1 MKCIFYLLQA
11 SVELQQA
18 MRLVAPLLI
27 APIKNVLGAGIMNP
41 QLEKA
46 SFIRKSVKDVSQ
58 MLMEM
63 VKRESLPKLKY
74 ITCIS
79 ILLFMDIALKHLA
92 VNKLDANTYLEFIPF
107 ISFYLTTNSGIA
119 FSLLDL
125 NNSFTSYGLLII
137 GLVIVLFLFNL
148 LKKEK
153 SSIGQAAFIFIIG
166 GALGNLFDRALDGV
180 VTDFLLLFFG
190 NISLFVF
197 NPADLFITIGAIL
210 FIANE
215 INVKKGSSNL

>member
-1 MKCIFYLLQA
+1 
-11 SVELQQA
+11 

-27 APIKNVLGAGIMNP
+27 APIKNVLGVGIMTP

-46 SFIRKSVKDVSQ
+46 SFIPKSVKDVSQ

>member
-1 MKCIFYLLQA
+1 
-11 SVELQQA
+11 
-18 MRLVAPLLI
+18 
-27 APIKNVLGAGIMNP
+27 
-41 QLEKA
+41 
-46 SFIRKSVKDVSQ
+46 
-58 MLMEM
+58 
-63 VKRESLPKLKY
+63 
-74 ITCIS
+74 
-79 ILLFMDIALKHLA
+79 
-92 VNKLDANTYLEFIPF
+92 
-107 ISFYLTTNSGIA
+107 
-119 FSLLDL
+119 
-125 NNSFTSYGLLII
+125 
-137 GLVIVLFLFNL
+137 LFLFNL

-215 INVKKGSSNL
+215 INVKKGSRNL

>member
-1 MKCIFYLLQA
+1 
-11 SVELQQA
+11 

-27 APIKNVLGAGIMNP
+27 APIKNVLGAGIMTP
-41 QLEKA
+41 QLEIA

-58 MLMEM
+58 MLTEM

>member
-1 MKCIFYLLQA
+1 
-11 SVELQQA
+11 

-27 APIKNVLGAGIMNP
+27 APIKNVLGAGIMTP

-46 SFIRKSVKDVSQ
+46 SFIPKSVKDVSQ

-74 ITCIS
+74 IICIS

-153 SSIGQAAFIFIIG
+153 NSIGQAAFIFIIG

>member
-1 MKCIFYLLQA
+1 
-11 SVELQQA
+11 

-27 APIKNVLGAGIMNP
+27 APIKNVLGAGIMTP

-46 SFIRKSVKDVSQ
+46 SFIPKSVKDVSQ

>member
-1 MKCIFYLLQA
+1 
-11 SVELQQA
+11 

-27 APIKNVLGAGIMNP
+27 APIKNVLGAGIMTP
-41 QLEKA
+41 QLEIA

-58 MLMEM
+58 MLTEM

-190 NISLFVF
+190 KISLFVF

-215 INVKKGSSNL
+215 INVKKGSSNS

>member
-1 MKCIFYLLQA
+1 
-11 SVELQQA
+11 

-27 APIKNVLGAGIMNP
+27 APIKNVLGAGIMTP

-46 SFIRKSVKDVSQ
+46 SFIPKSVKDVSQ

-74 ITCIS
+74 IICIS

-137 GLVIVLFLFNL
+137 GLVIVFFLFNL

-153 SSIGQAAFIFIIG
+153 NSIGQAAFIFIIG

-215 INVKKGSSNL
+215 INLKKGSSNL

>member
-1 MKCIFYLLQA
+1 
-11 SVELQQA
+11 

-27 APIKNVLGAGIMNP
+27 APIKNVLGAGIMTP

-46 SFIRKSVKDVSQ
+46 SFIRKSVKDVFQ

-215 INVKKGSSNL
+215 INLKKGSSNL

>member
-1 MKCIFYLLQA
+1 
-11 SVELQQA
+11 
-18 MRLVAPLLI
+18 MRLVVPLLI
-27 APIKNVLGAGIMNP
+27 APIKNVLGAGIMTP

-46 SFIRKSVKDVSQ
+46 SFIPKSVKDVSQ

-107 ISFYLTTNSGIA
+107 ISLYLTTNSGIA

-215 INVKKGSSNL
+215 INVKKG

>member
-1 MKCIFYLLQA
+1 
-11 SVELQQA
+11 

-27 APIKNVLGAGIMNP
+27 APIKNVLGAGIMIP
-41 QLEKA
+41 QLEIA

-79 ILLFMDIALKHLA
+79 ILLFMDIALKQLA

>member
-1 MKCIFYLLQA
+1 
-11 SVELQQA
+11 

-27 APIKNVLGAGIMNP
+27 APIKNVLGAGIMIP
-41 QLEKA
+41 QLEIA

-107 ISFYLTTNSGIA
+107 ISLYLTTNSGIA

-215 INVKKGSSNL
+215 INVKKG

>member
-1 MKCIFYLLQA
+1 
-11 SVELQQA
+11 
-18 MRLVAPLLI
+18 
-27 APIKNVLGAGIMNP
+27 
-41 QLEKA
+41 
-46 SFIRKSVKDVSQ
+46 

-190 NISLFVF
+190 KISLFVF

-215 INVKKGSSNL
+215 INVKKGSSNS

>member
-1 MKCIFYLLQA
+1 
-11 SVELQQA
+11 

-27 APIKNVLGAGIMNP
+27 APIKNVLGAGIMIP
-41 QLEKA
+41 QLEIA

-63 VKRESLPKLKY
+63 VKRESLPKLKH
-74 ITCIS
+74 ITCII

-215 INVKKGSSNL
+215 INVKKRSSNL

>member
-1 MKCIFYLLQA
+1 
-11 SVELQQA
+11 

-27 APIKNVLGAGIMNP
+27 APIKNVLGAGIMTP

-63 VKRESLPKLKY
+63 AKRESLPKLKY

-137 GLVIVLFLFNL
+137 GLVIVFFLFNL

-153 SSIGQAAFIFIIG
+153 NPIGQAAFIFIIG

>member
-1 MKCIFYLLQA
+1 
-11 SVELQQA
+11 
-18 MRLVAPLLI
+18 MRLVATLLI
-27 APIKNVLGAGIMNP
+27 AAIKNVLGAGIMTP
-41 QLEKA
+41 QLEKV
-46 SFIRKSVKDVSQ
+46 SFIQKSVKDVSQ

-63 VKRESLPKLKY
+63 VKRENLPKLKHL
-74 ITCIS
+74 ICIS
-79 ILLFMDIALKHLA
+79 ILLVMDIALKHLA
-92 VNKLDANTYLEFIPF
+92 VSRLDANTYLEFIPF

-190 NISLFVF
+190 NISLFIF
-197 NPADLFITIGAIL
+197 NPADFFITIGAIF
-210 FIANE
+210 FIVNE
-215 INVKKGSSNL
+215 IYVKKGLSNL

>member
-1 MKCIFYLLQA
+1 
-11 SVELQQA
+11 

-27 APIKNVLGAGIMNP
+27 APIKNVLGAGIMIP
-41 QLEKA
+41 QLEIA

-58 MLMEM
+58 MLTEM

-190 NISLFVF
+190 KISLFVF

-215 INVKKGSSNL
+215 INVKKGSSNS

>member
-1 MKCIFYLLQA
+1 MKYIFYLLQA

-27 APIKNVLGAGIMNP
+27 APIKNVLGAGIMTP
-41 QLEKA
+41 QLEIA

>member
-1 MKCIFYLLQA
+1 
-11 SVELQQA
+11 

-27 APIKNVLGAGIMNP
+27 APIKNVLGAGIMIP
-41 QLEKA
+41 QLEIA

>member
-1 MKCIFYLLQA
+1 
-11 SVELQQA
+11 

-27 APIKNVLGAGIMNP
+27 APIKNVLGAGIMTP

-46 SFIRKSVKDVSQ
+46 SFIPKSVKDVSQ

-215 INVKKGSSNL
+215 INLKKGSSNL

>member
-1 MKCIFYLLQA
+1 
-11 SVELQQA
+11 

-27 APIKNVLGAGIMNP
+27 APIKNVLGAGIMTP
-41 QLEKA
+41 QLEIA

>member
-1 MKCIFYLLQA
+1 
-11 SVELQQA
+11 

-27 APIKNVLGAGIMNP
+27 APIKNVLGAGIMTP

>member
-1 MKCIFYLLQA
+1 
-11 SVELQQA
+11 

-27 APIKNVLGAGIMNP
+27 AAIKNVLGAGIMTP
-41 QLEKA
+41 QLEKV
-46 SFIRKSVKDVSQ
+46 SFIQKSVKDVSQ

-63 VKRESLPKLKY
+63 VKIENLPKLKHL
-74 ITCIS
+74 ICIS
-79 ILLFMDIALKHLA
+79 ILLVMDIALKHLA
-92 VNKLDANTYLEFIPF
+92 VSRLDANTYLEFIPF

-137 GLVIVLFLFNL
+137 GLAIVLFLFNL

-190 NISLFVF
+190 NISVFVF
-197 NPADLFITIGAIL
+197 NPADFFITIGAIF
-210 FIANE
+210 FIVNE
-215 INVKKGSSNL
+215 IYVKKGSSNL

>member
-1 MKCIFYLLQA
+1 
-11 SVELQQA
+11 

-27 APIKNVLGAGIMNP
+27 APIKNVLGAGIMIP
-41 QLEKA
+41 QLEIA

-190 NISLFVF
+190 KISLFVF

-215 INVKKGSSNL
+215 INVKKGSSNS

>member
-1 MKCIFYLLQA
+1 
-11 SVELQQA
+11 
-18 MRLVAPLLI
+18 MRLVATLLI
-27 APIKNVLGAGIMNP
+27 AAIKNVLGAGIMTP
-41 QLEKA
+41 QLEKV
-46 SFIRKSVKDVSQ
+46 SFIQKSVKDVSQ

-63 VKRESLPKLKY
+63 VKRENLPKLKHL
-74 ITCIS
+74 ICIS
-79 ILLFMDIALKHLA
+79 ILLVMDIALKHLA
-92 VNKLDANTYLEFIPF
+92 VSRLDANTYLEFIPF

-137 GLVIVLFLFNL
+137 GLAIVLFLFNL

-190 NISLFVF
+190 NISLFIF
-197 NPADLFITIGAIL
+197 NPADFFITIGAIF
-210 FIANE
+210 FIVNE
-215 INVKKGSSNL
+215 IYVKKGLSNL

>member
-1 MKCIFYLLQA
+1 MKYIFYLLQA

-27 APIKNVLGAGIMNP
+27 APIKNVLGAGIMIP
-41 QLEKA
+41 QLEIA

>member
-1 MKCIFYLLQA
+1 
-11 SVELQQA
+11 
-18 MRLVAPLLI
+18 
-27 APIKNVLGAGIMNP
+27 
-41 QLEKA
+41 
-46 SFIRKSVKDVSQ
+46 
-58 MLMEM
+58 MEM

-215 INVKKGSSNL
+215 INLKKGSSNL

>member
-1 MKCIFYLLQA
+1 
-11 SVELQQA
+11 

-27 APIKNVLGAGIMNP
+27 APIKNVLGAGIMTP
-41 QLEKA
+41 QLEIA

-215 INVKKGSSNL
+215 INVKKGSSNS

>member
-1 MKCIFYLLQA
+1 
-11 SVELQQA
+11 
-18 MRLVAPLLI
+18 
-27 APIKNVLGAGIMNP
+27 
-41 QLEKA
+41 
-46 SFIRKSVKDVSQ
+46 
-58 MLMEM
+58 
-63 VKRESLPKLKY
+63 
-74 ITCIS
+74 
-79 ILLFMDIALKHLA
+79 MDIALKHLA

-153 SSIGQAAFIFIIG
+153 SSIGKAAFIFIIG
-166 GALGNLFDRALDGV
+166 GALGNLFDRALDGE

-190 NISLFVF
+190 NFSLFVF
-197 NPADLFITIGAIL
+197 NPADFFITLGAIF

-215 INVKKGSSNL
+215 IYLKKELSNL